1 MLDIPSYT
9 LPDDRSAN
17 SMPASHDW
25 PTFMAAYAAGRWD
38 PHRTPNPPTSRPE
51 FGGGSTQDA
60 ETLTPRNPSLDLE
73 SQSISL
79 VDHSLSCNTQP
90 RTPPIPVLTLGVARN
105 STGSIK
111 SRTAMAL
118 HLPIPPHRSRNLL
131 STSLPNHPVAGQPPP
146 SPSVPHADVQTTV
159 ATMRWAAARVD
170 ISPLALPSPE
180 HELTDPMRGVTA
192 TIPGSHSRDSSLGS
206 DYLITPGES
215 RRLRLPSFWRG
226 TTDVETK
233 LVTIEGSPP
242 EPILQPINSDE
253 SPKTKQNSAV
263 LDDDV
268 PADSSKPP
276 SPTIHPIPSASIKV
290 HPHAVSAVPPTD
302 YFGNAKLPPLDVGL
316 QVPRNSKPRET
327 TSAPATSAQVVFHP
341 DDDSVVSALQ
351 PTRLSLTRQASS
363 PLPVSTSPEANTVA
377 GSRLLGGRVLVVSND
392 KNCSK
397 TGWAARFEQ
406 CFSTLG
412 YLLPPSPPDELER
425 RRALYK
431 YVQLVYE
438 LQLIMS
444 STDSTFGKQVQTKI
458 SIALSILSSWFLIQ
472 NVSLY
477 H

>member
-1 MLDIPSYT
+1 MLDIPSYS
-9 LPDDRSAN
+9 LPDDKSVN
-17 SMPASHDW
+17 TMPAGHDW

-38 PHRTPNPPTSRPE
+38 PHRTPNPPTSAADIAPDSRNLIE
-51 FGGGSTQDA
+51 SYTVSLLDNSSSTSG
-60 ETLTPRNPSLDLE
+60 T
-73 SQSISL
+73 
-79 VDHSLSCNTQP
+79 TQQ

-118 HLPIPPHRSRNLL
+118 HLPIPTHRARNLL
-131 STSLPNHPVAGQPPP
+131 STSLPNHSAADQPPL

-226 TTDVETK
+226 TTDVENAK

-242 EPILQPINSDE
+242 EPTLQLDE
-253 SPKTKQNSAV
+253 TPKANESSAV
-263 LDDDV
+263 LDDGVLVDF
-268 PADSSKPP
+268 PPQPP
-276 SPTIHPIPSASIKV
+276 SPTLRAIPSASISV
-290 HPHAVSAVPPTD
+290 HPHANSAVTPTD
-302 YFGNAKLPPLDVGL
+302 YFGDARPPPPDVGL
-316 QVPRNSKPRET
+316 QVSRSNKPREP
-327 TSAPATSAQVVFHP
+327 TSAPATSTQVILQPHP
-341 DDDSVVSALQ
+341 DDDSTVAIHLQ
-351 PTRLSLTRQASS
+351 PKRLSLTRQSSS
-363 PLPVSTSPEANTVA
+363 PLPVSTSPEAST
-377 GSRLLGGRVLVVSND
+377 GTSGRLLGGRVLGMA
-392 KNCSK
+392 KEKTCSK
-397 TGWAARFEQ
+397 AGWVTRFEN
-406 CFSTLG
+406 CFSNLG

-431 YVQLVYE
+431 YVQIVK
-438 LQLIMS
+438 LQLLM
-444 STDSTFGKQVQTKI
+444 TFPGSTFGILVLIKI
-458 SIALSILSSWFLIQ
+458 SIVSFILSSWFLIR
-472 NVSLY
+472 NVSSC